1 MSQFDPVVRCEAGK
15 QEGLSLIPLWL
26 SSKVCGHCLVTLPLA
41 INETLKWLSYLN
53 FSVQG
58 CSGGGSVV
66 RGTVSL
72 FPHLLGFWSLL
83 VPLRRELGVKQV

>member
-1 MSQFDPVVRCEAGK
+1 MSQFGPAVRREAGK

-41 INETLKWLSYLN
+41 VNETLKWLSYLN
-53 FSVQG
+53 ISMQG

-66 RGTVSL
+66 RGVSL
-72 FPHLLGFWSLL
+72 FPHLLGFRSLL
-83 VPLRRELGVKQV
+83 VPLQRKLGVKQV